1 MGSVQL
7 GLSYGAANRTGKPAR
22 EAALRLVQRAAD
34 SGIAGFDTARAYGD
48 SEERLGDGLVGRRVP
63 TVTKLSPLNGL
74 PSSATEKD
82 VFGAVDASIRESLA
96 ALKQRELDCVLLH
109 RASHLSD
116 YDGAIWRRLKDHFR
130 EGRIAKLGVSVQSPV
145 EALKALSDPAVEH
158 IQLPFNLLD
167 WRWQAGGVVQAI
179 RLKPSLTIHVR
190 SVFLQGLL
198 AAGDPGLWPNIAGV
212 DPNAVVTW
220 LTGLVATLRRENAA
234 DVCLAYVRAQN
245 WIDGVVIGMENESQ
259 LDSNL
264 RICACPPLNA
274 DQCVVVETSRPR
286 VPAQLL
292 DPAQWPRT

>member
-7 GLSYGAANRTGKPAR
+7 GLSYGAANRKGKPAR

-63 TVTKLSPLNGL
+63 TVTKLSPLSNL
-74 PSSATEKD
+74 PSSATQKD
-82 VFGAVDASIRESLA
+82 VFAAVDASICASLA

-109 RASHLSD
+109 RTNHLSD
-116 YDGAIWRRLKDHFR
+116 YDGAIWRRLKDHVR
-130 EGRIAKLGVSVQSPV
+130 GGRVAKLGVSVQSPA
-145 EALKALSDPAVEH
+145 EALKALADPAVEH
-158 IQLPFNLLD
+158 IQLPFSVLD
-167 WRWQAGGVVQAI
+167 WRWQEGGVVEAI
-179 RLKPSLTIHVR
+179 RLKPSLTVHVR

-198 AAGDPGLWPNIAGV
+198 AAEDPALWPNIAGV
-212 DPNAVVTW
+212 DPNAVAAW
-220 LTGLVATLRRENAA
+220 LAGLVSKLRRENAA

-245 WIDGVVIGMENESQ
+245 WIDGVVVGMENESQ
-259 LDSNL
+259 LDANL

-292 DPAQWPRT
+292 DPAQWPRA